1 MVILTWVF
9 GRYFLDN
16 EQVSLLFQEKQVTV
30 FVAKKKIPA
39 FKRKLKFWKAYIHH
53 QELVKVFI
61 LKDLF

>member
-1 MVILTWVF
+1 M
-9 GRYFLDN
+9 
-16 EQVSLLFQEKQVTV
+16 LFQEKQVTV